1 MLSFRILCDS
11 LSVSLVFGKRMA
23 VRTLVPLAL
32 RDCDGVLGGS
42 SRFLEKLSLRAC
54 GTSTG
59 LVDAGLSGG
68 SSIGMSVGET
78 GDVTGVDDA
87 IVPPTPMRDVTVVTF
102 SGAFRVIEHD
112 VGGIVTIG
120 VTSAGLCGD
129 PMPIT
134 KGTLELDAALNF
146 RSGEG

>member
-1 MLSFRILCDS
+1 VRILAP
-11 LSVSLVFGKRMA
+11 L
-23 VRTLVPLAL
+23 TL
-32 RDCDGVLGGS
+32 RECDGVLGGS
-42 SRFLEKLSLRAC
+42 SCLLEKLSLRVC
-54 GTSTG
+54 DKSTG

-68 SSIGMSVGET
+68 SSINMFVGET

-87 IVPPTPMRDVTVVTF
+87 IVPPTPMRDVTGVIL

-112 VGGIVTIG
+112 VGGMVATG
-120 VTSAGLCGD
+120 VTSVGLCGD

-134 KGTLELDAALNF
+134 KGMLELDAALNF